1 MPAPTV
7 ILTEGLADD
16 ILISNLIE
24 ASGLD
29 KNKFSI
35 PTFDQSK
42 IGGTSNFWR
51 KIRSI
56 RSRVDPYILRESKAI
71 ILIADNDHNP
81 EGQFKEIQAQITEAN
96 KGEKPDDLFGIPKKP
111 REGAQQSISLPPLFI
126 LMLPW
131 DGETGCLETICIQSA
146 NKPKYKHELDC
157 VEQFAGSIG
166 TEKWVEPSKGLH
178 DIARSS
184 KFRVKSLLNCICTDP
199 YTPFHSA
206 WNPKKSPMDI
216 FVLKDNAWTRI
227 VEFFKTFES

>member
-16 ILISNLIE
+16 IFIENLIGC
-24 ASGLD
+24 SGLD
-29 KNKFSI
+29 KNKFFV
-35 PTFDQSK
+35 PHFDQSK
-42 IGGTSNFWR
+42 FGGISNFWK

-56 RSRVDPYILRESKAI
+56 RSTTEPYFLKTSKAI
-71 ILIADNDHNP
+71 IIIADNDHNP
-81 EGQFKEIQAQITEAN
+81 EGQFKEIQNQIVEAN
-96 KGEKPDDLFGIPKKP
+96 KDEKPDELFGIPQRP
-111 REGAQQSISLPPLFI
+111 RESAQQSTSIPPIFV

-131 DGETGCLETICIQSA
+131 DNENGCLETICIQSA
-146 NKPKYKHELDC
+146 NKPKYKHELEC

-184 KFRVKSLLNCICTDP
+184 KFRVKSLLTCICTDP

-216 FVLKDNAWTRI
+216 FDLKDTAWTKI
-227 VEFFKTFES
+227 VEFLKTFTP